1 VWGVVILALLVVLVL
16 SSFLP
21 HNSAKSL
28 TYTTFLN
35 DGKAKQVQS
44 ANVDNSTGTITG
56 KLSNGTSYT
65 VSGPNPV
72 IPADITQLQSDGVD
86 VTFSTPSN
94 FVSTWLPYLFFFLLF
109 GG

>member
-65 VSGPNPV
+65 VSGRTRSSRP
-72 IPADITQLQSDGVD
+72 TS
-86 VTFSTPSN
+86 PS
-94 FVSTWLPYLFFFLLF
+94 SSPTAWTSRSPPRRIS
-109 GG
+109 